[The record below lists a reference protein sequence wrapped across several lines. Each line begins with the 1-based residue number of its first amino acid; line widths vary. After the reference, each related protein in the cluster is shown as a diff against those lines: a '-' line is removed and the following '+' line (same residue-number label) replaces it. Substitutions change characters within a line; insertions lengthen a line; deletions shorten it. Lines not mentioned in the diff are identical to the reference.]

1 MFLKGKVMEKFK
13 KKLYIG
19 LLIAALITPIG
30 IFLPQWFNAGDAWGE
45 WSIET
50 VQKKIGYTPA
60 GMEKDVDFW
69 KAPMPD
75 YSLGDE
81 DSSLAKQSVF
91 YILSALVGVAIISLL
106 SFGLVKMVKKE

>member
-1 MFLKGKVMEKFK
+1 MEKLQ

-19 LLIAALITPIG
+19 LLVAALLTPIG

-45 WSIET
+45 WSTET
-50 VQKKIGYTPA
+50 VQEKIGYTPA
-60 GMEKDVDFW
+60 GMVKDADLW

-81 DSSLAKQSVF
+81 NGSLAKQSVF
-91 YILSALVGVAIISLL
+91 YILSAIVGLTIITLL
-106 SFGLVKMVKKE
+106 SIGLLKIVRKE